1 MIVNV
6 WKMGLQAARLSAFL
20 VAEASVRQHGRS
32 SSWGLVG
39 IVASSQDIVNARVY
53 HGANVEAMYQART
66 LTRAETAALLKYQPE
81 FAQKDVLDI
90 GVGTGRTSFY
100 LAPLARRYEGIDYSP
115 VMVGY
120 LRRTM
125 PGVSIHLA
133 DVRCVSCFDDDTF
146 DFAFAPNNV
155 IDAVDHAGRL
165 LALREVHRL
174 LRPGGTLMFATHNRH
189 YAHAMRGPQ
198 LEVSRNPVRQL
209 MLVSEWLKRTMNH
222 RRVGSLRTLAADY
235 ALLNDEGHDY
245 ACIHYYIGH
254 LEQRQQLA
262 ELGFEVAE
270 VFDHD
275 GRSLA
280 ADDLAPASPCLM
292 YVARRAPST
301 EPTLLQEPGD
311 YDNTR

>member
-1 MIVNV
+1 
-6 WKMGLQAARLSAFL
+6 
-20 VAEASVRQHGRS
+20 
-32 SSWGLVG
+32 
-39 IVASSQDIVNARVY
+39 
-53 HGANVEAMYQART
+53 MYQSRT

-100 LAPLARRYEGIDYSP
+100 LVPLARRYEGIDYSP

-120 LRRTM
+120 LRKTM

-133 DVRCVSCFDDDTF
+133 DMRCISCFEDGTF
-146 DFAFAPNNV
+146 DFVFAPNNV

-198 LEVSRNPVRQL
+198 LEVSRNPARQL
-209 MLVSEWLKRTMNH
+209 TLVSEWLKRAMNH
-222 RRVGSLRTLAADY
+222 RRVGSLRTLADNY

-254 LEQRQQLA
+254 SEQKQQLA

-270 VFDHD
+270 VFDHV
-275 GRSLA
+275 GQSL
-280 ADDLAPASPCLM
+280 PASDPASASPYLM
-292 YVARRAPST
+292 YVAKRD
-301 EPTLLQEPGD
+301 TLH
-311 YDNTR
+311 